1 MTVITIV
8 LWCPAECQY
17 SSKTKVY
24 IGNKANKLT
33 RELVADAE
41 MKVMAVKPYCEQYLG
56 SKHFQMGQLVYDLRH
71 KYARVV
77 YLYQLVDRDVMYRK
91 HKHNTNLPL
100 MFEVFKLSTEVE
112 NTAVMIR
119 LWERKQED
127 SAMFHSRMKGV
138 LRGGQEL
145 QDQHELKPIAR
156 VRPGG
161 APPPPTSKRKNIK
174 WRHVSDRDFL

>member
-1 MTVITIV
+1 MCVGMVCTSMTVITIGKSCFLDRGLLRDYFKHTNEFFEVFEFSQLSLRAQCRLFSWVLVEIFFFLATALTQSYIITV

-91 HKHNTNLPL
+91 HKHNT
-100 MFEVFKLSTEVE
+100 
-112 NTAVMIR
+112 
-119 LWERKQED
+119 
-127 SAMFHSRMKGV
+127 V
-138 LRGGQEL
+138 LNVTT
-145 QDQHELKPIAR
+145 I
-156 VRPGG
+156 
-161 APPPPTSKRKNIK
+161 TT
-174 WRHVSDRDFL
+174 